1 MSSYKTIKTDLNN
14 LYQYQYN
21 YVDEVDPEDRV
32 KQNHY
37 NNYDINESR
46 INYISNI
53 IDDVNISRLTR
64 TRRID
69 EILLMRAI
77 NARAE
82 YLPNP
87 LYKHFQNLIRLYLKK
102 IINDYN

>member
-1 MSSYKTIKTDLNN
+1 MISYKTIKTDLNN

-21 YVDEVDPEDRV
+21 YIEEVNPEDRV

-46 INYISNI
+46 IDYISNI
-53 IDDVNISRLTR
+53 LDDVNISRTTR
-64 TRRID
+64 SRRID
-69 EILLMRAI
+69 EILLMRTI
-77 NARAE
+77 NVRAE

-87 LYKHFQNLIRLYLKK
+87 LYKQFQNLIRLYIKK